1 MAETPELSFLSSTL
15 PYFENQNGLESVN
28 AEDSIPTIDFSLL
41 TMGSPDQRSKHN
53 ELESVNAED
62 SIPTIDFSLLTMG
75 SPDQRSKVIHDL
87 GKFCQEWGFFLVINH
102 GVPEGL
108 AKGVFDAADEFFN
121 LKDEEKK
128 EFETKLPL
136 APISCGNSFHNADK
150 KNIFLWRDYLKVISH
165 PDFHFPKKPL
175 GFSELAFEYCK
186 RSREVAMELMKGVM
200 ESLGIEET
208 EMKKSLNLES
218 GLQMFAV
225 NLYPPCPNP
234 EAAMGLPPHTDHGL
248 LTLLMQNG
256 VEGLQIQH
264 NGKWVIINEI
274 PNSFIVN
281 VGDQLEIFSNGKYKS
296 VMHRAIVNDKI
307 KRLSIAM
314 PHGPSLDTIVAPSF
328 NLLERTSQQSTYIPM
343 NYKEYIEQMI
353 IQAMKGKPILEQVR
367 IQRE

>member
-1 MAETPELSFLSSTL
+1 MASTKAIAETPELSFLPSSH
-15 PYFENQNGLESVN
+15 PYFE
-28 AEDSIPTIDFSLL
+28 
-41 TMGSPDQRSKHN
+41 KHN

-87 GKFCQEWGFFLVINH
+87 GKFCQEWGFFLVT
-102 GVPEGL
+102 
-108 AKGVFDAADEFFN
+108 DEFFN

-150 KNIFLWRDYLKVISH
+150 KNIFLWRDYLK
-165 PDFHFPKKPL
+165 
-175 GFSELAFEYCK
+175 
-186 RSREVAMELMKGVM
+186 
-200 ESLGIEET
+200 
-208 EMKKSLNLES
+208 
-218 GLQMFAV
+218 MFAV

-328 NLLERTSQQSTYIPM
+328 NLLECTSQQSAYIPM

>member
-1 MAETPELSFLSSTL
+1 MTSIKAIAETPEFSFLPSTH

-41 TMGSPDQRSKHN
+41 TMGSPDQRSK
-53 ELESVNAED
+53 
-62 SIPTIDFSLLTMG
+62 
-75 SPDQRSKVIHDL
+75 VIHDL
-87 GKFCQEWGFFLVINH
+87 GKACQEWGFFLVINH

-128 EFETKLPL
+128 EYEAKHPL

-150 KNIFLWRDYLKVISH
+150 NKIFLWRDYLKVISH

-175 GFSELAFEYCK
+175 GFSELALEYCK
-186 RSREVAMELMKGVM
+186 KSREVAMELMKGVM
-200 ESLGIEET
+200 ESLGIEEK

-218 GLQMFAV
+218 GLQMFVV

-314 PHGPSLDTIVAPSF
+314 PHGPSLDTIVAPCS
-328 NLLERTSQQSTYIPM
+328 NLVERTAQHSAYIPM
-343 NYKEYIEQMI
+343 KYKEYIEQMI
-353 IQAMKGKPILEQVR
+353 IQAMKRKPILEQVR
-367 IQRE
+367 IR